1 MDELSYALKIDP
13 LELRLRNFA
22 EKDPANDKP
31 WSSNYLKECYKLGA
45 ERFGWEKRKLDPGMM
60 HSGEWLLG
68 MGMSAGIYKAD
79 RAPANASATLRL
91 DGTLLVQ
98 TSVADVG
105 PGSATI
111 MTQIAAEAYRIEAD
125 RVKFQWGHSTYPLA
139 PGQFGSHTTAS
150 TGSAVYD
157 AVKALQQ
164 RLKEMAV
171 NTKECPFFGRKTDD
185 LSVEGDNILVKNE
198 GTITSTQT
206 ILKLNN
212 LTELK
217 VTKESKAGPETE
229 QFSGKSFC
237 AHFVEVMVHPTTGV
251 IKVSRVVSAIDAG
264 KVINH
269 KTAVSQVYGAVT
281 WGIGFALMEEGIVD
295 HRYGRYVNNNLADY
309 HVPVNADI
317 PHIDVLFVD
326 QPDPVI
332 SPMGAKGLG
341 EIGIVGFSAAIANAV
356 FHATGKRF
364 RSLPIKL
371 DKLI

>member
-1 MDELSYALKIDP
+1 MRLK
-13 LELRLRNFA
+13 NFA

-31 WSSNYLKECYKLGA
+31 WSSNYLKDCYQKGS
-45 ERFGWEKRKLDPGMM
+45 ERFGWKKRKPAPGSMR
-60 HSGEWLLG
+60 SGEWLLG

-79 RAPANASATLRL
+79 RAPANASATLRQ

-111 MTQIAAEAYRIEAD
+111 MTQNAADAFHMDVR
-125 RVKFQWGHSTYPLA
+125 RVEFQWGHSSFPLA

-157 AVKALQQ
+157 AAKALQQ
-164 RLKEMAV
+164 RLKELAV
-171 NTKECPFFGRKTDD
+171 NTRESPFFGGRPDNLK
-185 LSVEGDNILVKNE
+185 VEGGKIIAMNEAKNI
-198 GTITSTQT
+198 SSDT

-217 VTKESKAGPETE
+217 VTKESKGGSETE

-237 AHFVEVMVHPTTGV
+237 AHFAEVMVHPATGM

-264 KVINH
+264 RVINH

-281 WGIGFALMEEGIVD
+281 WSIGFALMEEGILD
-295 HRYGRYVNNNLADY
+295 QRYGRYVNNNLADY
-309 HVPVNADI
+309 HVPVHADN
-317 PHIDVLFVD
+317 PHIEVIFID

-332 SPMGAKGLG
+332 SPIGAKGLG
-341 EIGIVGFSAAIANAV
+341 EIGMVGLSAAIANAV
-356 FHATGKRF
+356 YHATGKRF
-364 RSLPIKL
+364 RSLPIRPDML
-371 DKLI
+371 AD